1 MAAGLSQ
8 TQLANLSDVN
18 RTDEV
23 AGRLAKALRCTIAD
37 IREEDPNES

>member
-18 RTDEV
+18 RADEV
-23 AGRLAKALRCTIAD
+23 AARLAKALSCTITD
-37 IREEDPNES
+37 IREEDTK

>member
-23 AGRLAKALRCTIAD
+23 DARLAKALSCKSRISERRTQS
-37 IREEDPNES
+37 EP